1 MLTLKNIVKTY
12 VTGDLKQDAL
22 KGVSIHFRENEFVSI
37 LGQSGS
43 GKTTM
48 LNIIGGLDR
57 YTSGDLIING
67 VSTKKY
73 KDADWDYYRNN
84 SIGFVFQ
91 SYNLIPHQS
100 VLANVELAL
109 TLAGVSRKER
119 RQRAMD
125 VLKKVGLGEHMHK
138 RPNQMSG
145 GQMQRVAIA
154 RALINNPDILLADEP
169 TGALDSETSVQIM
182 ELLKEIAKDK
192 LVIMVTHNPELAET
206 YSTRIVKL
214 RDGKI
219 ISDSN
224 PGEGDEQLAEP
235 QRRKKISMSFLTAL
249 SLSFNN
255 LRTKKGR
262 TLLTAFAGSIG
273 IIGIALILSI
283 STGIQDYIANIQR
296 DTLSSYPISI
306 TEQESA
312 ITRVMNGR
320 REIMA
325 EGEEPHEK
333 DAVYAN
339 DRMYELFNAAFTGE
353 DIENNLTDFKAW
365 LDCEMNPETSTT
377 NLYESVSTLQYQY
390 GVVLNTYVQNADG
403 SYHSTDLSTA
413 LASGMN
419 NTNNAATSAMASR
432 LGLMNQWEEI
442 LPGTDGELISDLVYE
457 QYDLLAGSWPAAAN
471 EVVLILDNNNEVTDI
486 AFYALGLMTDEEVN
500 DILSAVMN
508 GEEIETS
515 NEKKVS
521 YEDILGTSFKMVL
534 NCEYYIRNG
543 SGVWTDVREDEASL
557 ELAVENGYD
566 LKIVGI
572 LRPNPEAASTS
583 LSGTFGYTS
592 ALTEY
597 IMDKSAES
605 EIVKEQLLPE
615 NENYD
620 VLTGLPFVITEDIA
634 PTNKEKAEKITEYFE
649 TLTPVQKTEIYTAM
663 LSKPSDEYLEQT
675 VGGYMQQFTTRASM
689 TQLVADTYNL
699 DEKTAEEYLADYSD
713 EELRNLLQTQLE
725 KLVKEKYAEQAS
737 LQIAQMMS
745 SASEPND
752 LFGTQGY
759 AAVAAVFDQMIAA
772 TTDEAVLAGYYDEYM
787 PSTVSASTLAD
798 TLSMLGSVDYDSPKT
813 INIYAESFEDKE
825 LIDGLIADYNAKV
838 EEENQIQYTDYV
850 AMIMSGVTTMIN
862 AVSYGLIG
870 FVSIALVVSS
880 IMIGIITYI
889 SVLERTKEIG
899 ILRSV
904 GAFKKDIS
912 RVFNAET
919 VIVGFTAGIIG
930 IGVTLL
936 LNIPISIIAQ
946 KLTGI
951 SNIAVLPAA
960 AAAILVAISVVLTM
974 IAGLIPSRM
983 AAKKDPVIALRTE

>member
-1 MLTLKNIVKTY
+1 MLQLKNIVKTY
-12 VTGDLKQDAL
+12 ITGELKQDAL
-22 KGVSIHFRENEFVSI
+22 KDVSIRFRENEFVSI

-73 KDADWDYYRNN
+73 KDSDWDYYRNN

-109 TLAGVSRKER
+109 TLAGVSKKER
-119 RQRAMD
+119 RQRAID
-125 VLKKVGLGEHMHK
+125 VLKKVGLGDHLHK
-138 RPNQMSG
+138 KPNQMSG

-169 TGALDSETSVQIM
+169 TGALDSETSIQIM

-192 LVIMVTHNPELAET
+192 LVIMVTHNPELAGQ

-214 RDGKI
+214 LDGKI

-224 PGEGDEQLAEP
+224 PYDANEQPAAP
-235 QRRKKISMSFLTAL
+235 QKRKKISMSFLTAL

-283 STGIQDYIANIQR
+283 STGIQDYIADIQR
-296 DTLSSYPISI
+296 DTLSSYPISV
-306 TEQESA
+306 TQQESA
-312 ITRVMNGR
+312 ITRVLSSSKEM
-320 REIMA
+320 MA
-325 EGEEPHEK
+325 DGSEQHDM

-339 DRMYELFNAAFTGE
+339 ERMFELFNAAFTGE
-353 DIENNLTDFKAW
+353 DIENNLTAFKAW
-365 LDCEMNPETSTT
+365 LDSEMAPETSTT
-377 NLYESVSTLQYQY
+377 NLYESVSALQYQY
-390 GVVLNTYVQNADG
+390 GVDMNTYVNCEDG
-403 SYHSTDLSTA
+403 NYRSTDLTA
-413 LASGMN
+413 ALSSETG
-419 NTNNAATSAMASR
+419 NTNSSMTSVMASR
-432 LGLMNQWEEI
+432 LGTMNQWFEI
-442 LPGTDGELISDLVYE
+442 LSGTDGELISDLVYE
-457 QYDLLAGSWPAAAN
+457 QYDLVAGSWPAAAN
-471 EVVLILDNNNEVTDI
+471 EVVLILDSNNEITDI
-486 AFYALGLMTDEEVN
+486 AFYALGLMSDEEVK

-508 GEEIETS
+508 GDEIETGGQ
-515 NEKKVS
+515 KKIS
-521 YEDILGTSFKMVL
+521 YDDILGTSFKMVL
-534 NCEYYIRNG
+534 NCDYYTRNG
-543 SGVWTDVREDEASL
+543 SGIWTDVRDDEASL
-557 ELAVENGYD
+557 ALVIENGYD
-566 LKIVGI
+566 LQIVGI
-572 LRPNPEAASTS
+572 LRPNPEATSTS
-583 LSGTFGYTS
+583 ISGTFGYTR

-597 IMDKSAES
+597 VIEKSSES
-605 EIVKEQLLPE
+605 EVIREQLLPE

-620 VLTGLPFVITEDIA
+620 VLTGLPFVITEDID
-634 PTNKEKAEKITEYFE
+634 PEDSEKAEKITGYFAA
-649 TLTPVQKTEIYTAM
+649 LTPVQKTEIYTSI

-675 VGGYMQQFTTRASM
+675 AGAYMQQFTTRDSM
-689 TQLVADTYNL
+689 IELVADTYNF
-699 DEKTAEEYLADYSD
+699 DKAAAEEYLADYSD
-713 EELRNLLQTQLE
+713 EELRELLQTQIE
-725 KLVKEKYAEQAS
+725 KMVTEKYAEQAE
-737 LQIAQMMS
+737 LQVAQIMAA
-745 SASEPND
+745 ASNPND
-752 LFGTQGY
+752 LFNTQGY
-759 AAVAAVFDQMIAA
+759 AAVAAAFDQMMNA
-772 TTDEAVLAGYYDEYM
+772 TTDETILAGYYDEYM
-787 PSTVSASTLAD
+787 PSTVSGSTLAD
-798 TLSMLGSVDYDSPKT
+798 TLAILGSIDRDTPAS
-813 INIYAESFEDKE
+813 INIYAKTFEDKE
-825 LIDGLIADYNAKV
+825 FIDGLIADYNAAAD
-838 EEENQIQYTDYV
+838 EENQIQYTDYV
-850 AMIMSGVTTMIN
+850 AMLMSGVTTMID
-862 AVSYGLIG
+862 AVSYSLIG

-904 GAFKKDIS
+904 GASKKDIS

-919 VIVGFTAGIIG
+919 IIVGFTAGLIG

-936 LNIPISIIAQ
+936 LNIPISMIA
-946 KLTGI
+946 KRLTGI
-951 SNIAVLPAA
+951 SGIAVLPAA
-960 AAAILVAISVVLTM
+960 AAVILVAISVALTM